1 MKTFTI
7 EEQERIEKVLK
18 MCKVCFVGIVDDGC
32 PYVIPMNFGY
42 DDGIIYLHSAQE
54 GRSIRAMEKN
64 PQICVTFCT
73 DTELI
78 RQHPEVACSY
88 RMKAASV
95 ICEGKVEFE
104 EDFDEKERILGI
116 IMKQYI
122 DKSFIFSVPA
132 VNNVK
137 IWKLPLKNVG
147 AKEFGTMKPGFIP
160 FK

>member
-7 EEQERIEKVLK
+7 EERERVEKILK
-18 MCKVCFVGIVDDGC
+18 MCKVCFVGMVDDGR

-42 DDGIIYLHSAQE
+42 EDGIIYLHSAQE
-54 GRSIRAMEKN
+54 GRSIRAMENN
-64 PQICVTFCT
+64 PNICVTFCT

-104 EDFDEKERILGI
+104 EDFDEKIKILNI
-116 IMKQYI
+116 IMRQYI
-122 DKSFIFSVPA
+122 DKEFTYSTPA

-160 FK
+160 F